1 MASFDEVKVTITIF
15 VFGLILS
22 TSCSRHDETSHNSPL
37 TSHGRPSNVALK
49 RIMPETP
56 EQIDFYRKHHLA
68 IRLEGSGEYE
78 SALEVYRELMRLSPG
93 QDRYFQRDSV
103 RILQKAN
110 RHQEASKIVRNLLL
124 SDFRKDVQT
133 MDWYAKAY
141 ESAQAA
147 NDELTMRIVLESA
160 EVPEDLARTRV
171 GRVIF
176 EDGHTRLT
184 LAELYAFAGLESYA
198 NRKWFEKAFK
208 ELPKESPKDI
218 RFQLIEL
225 DYLIGKHST
234 GDALN
239 LYRTIKQDTLSL
251 VQKGFLA
258 RAEDTMRDKD
268 WLPRQSRRSR
278 RVVSIPRR

>member
-22 TSCSRHDETSHNSPL
+22 TSCSRHDETNHNSPF
-37 TSHGRPSNVALK
+37 TSHGRPSNIPSK
-49 RIMPETP
+49 RILPETP
-56 EQIDFYRKHHLA
+56 EKIDFDRKHRLA

-93 QDRYFQRDSV
+93 QDRFFQRDSV

-124 SDFRKDVQT
+124 SDFRKEVQT

-147 NDELTMRIVLESA
+147 NDELTMRVVLESA

-184 LAELYAFAGLESYA
+184 LAELYVFAGLESYA
-198 NRKWFEKAFK
+198 NRKWLEKAFK

-218 RFQLIEL
+218 RFQLVEL
-225 DYLIGKHST
+225 DYLIDNHST

-239 LYRTIKQDTLSL
+239 LYRTIQQDSLSPAQSAL
-251 VQKGFLA
+251 LDWD
-258 RAEDTMRDKD
+258 EDMMRNKH
-268 WLPRQSRRSR
+268 WLPRQSGSHG
-278 RVVSIPRR
+278 VVSVPGP